1 MKKTLTV
8 NLSGTVFHIDEDAY
22 CLLDNYLDSLKL
34 YFRSQKDGH
43 EIVCDIENRISEL
56 FSEKIMA
63 GQQVITIADAEVVIQ
78 QMGNPEEFDTVGD
91 DSTNDEPIA
100 DTTTNYILNKRLFRD
115 PDNKILGGVCS
126 GLAAYLGWD
135 VTLVRIIAILILI
148 FGYGLIIPI
157 YIVCWIII
165 PEARTVTEKLSMHGE
180 EINVETIG
188 KKVTDGFEKAAQGMN
203 DFVNSDKPR
212 TWFQKFADVLVA
224 VFGVILKVALILL
237 AVIFGP
243 VLLLLAFVLL
253 MLLVGAFVMAIGGG
267 AFVLS
272 MIPFSEYIPM
282 IYAPSFWSIMICV
295 GTILFI
301 AIPFGGLV

>member
-1 MKKTLTV
+1 MKKTFTV

-56 FSEKIMA
+56 FSEKITA
-63 GQQVITIADAEVVIQ
+63 GQQVITIIDVENVIQ
-78 QMGNPEEFDTVGD
+78 QMGNPEEFDTAD
-91 DSTNDEPIA
+91 DESVKDESAA
-100 DTTTNYILNKRLFRD
+100 DTTPNYILDKRLFRD

-148 FGYGLIIPI
+148 FGYGIIVPI
-157 YIVCWIII
+157 YIVCWVVI

-180 EINVETIG
+180 EINVESIG

-203 DFVNSDKPR
+203 DFVNSDRPR
-212 TWFQKFADVLVA
+212 TCFQKIADLVVA

-237 AVIFGP
+237 AIIFGP

-253 MLLVGAFVMAIGGG
+253 MLLIGAFVMAIGGG

-272 MIPFSEYIPM
+272 LIPFSENIPR
-282 IYAPSFWSIMICV
+282 IYTP
-295 GTILFI
+295 
-301 AIPFGGLV
+301 